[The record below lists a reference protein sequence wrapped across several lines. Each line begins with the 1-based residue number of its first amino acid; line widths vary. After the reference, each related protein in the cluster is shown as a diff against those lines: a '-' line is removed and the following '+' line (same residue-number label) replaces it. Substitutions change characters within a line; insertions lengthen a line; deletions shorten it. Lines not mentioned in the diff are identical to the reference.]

1 MASPAEKDQR
11 FLLHNALKLL
21 INLNPALSVFWGLF
35 LILQGV
41 KMEAYYFCPI
51 QYSVI
56 LSGALHVTFLIFK
69 DCCLRFYFCWS
80 YKKNLSMSV
89 SPFREKKQY
98 YSNVIGQE
106 QKLLVTHIW
115 GILVILVDTLNDT
128 KVNIICNLRQ
138 MVIRVKINCI
148 SSCNIMIF

>member
-1 MASPAEKDQR
+1 M
-11 FLLHNALKLL
+11 L
-21 INLNPALSVFWGLF
+21 INLNPALSVFLWLF

-41 KMEAYYFCPI
+41 KMEQTTFVQSSILSFCPELYMSPSLFLKTVVWDFI
-51 QYSVI
+51 LVGVI
-56 LSGALHVTFLIFK
+56 
-69 DCCLRFYFCWS
+69 
-80 YKKNLSMSV
+80 KKNLSMSV

-115 GILVILVDTLNDT
+115 GILVIDTLNDT
-128 KVNIICNLRQ
+128 KVNIIFNLRQ